1 MTFGISATTALLVG
15 GAATVGG
22 ALISANAAGKASRA
36 QSDAA
41 GEAADLQY
49 RISQEQIAAQKEA
62 SIRQLEAQKEA
73 LDKQL
78 AAQGGYLDKQLA
90 ASYKT
95 LEEQLAF
102 QKQIYEQQRTDLA
115 PYRAAGE
122 AGQNKLLE
130 YLGIGGDR
138 AAANYGKFAT
148 AEFTPEAFAANQDPG
163 YGFRVKEGL
172 KAIEANAAARGG
184 LISGAAL
191 KAAGRYGQDM
201 ASQEYTN
208 AFNRFQTMRG
218 NTLSPYDRLQGV
230 GLNAVNM
237 TGNAGATYGG
247 AGNQAYGALGSGLY
261 NAYGSASQGATGAY
275 GAAGAGASNA
285 YGALGTG
292 TYNALGGYGAGASEA
307 MLGGAN
313 ARASGYV
320 GGANAISGGISNL
333 SNMYYQNQLLNMLR
347 TPEQR
352 AIAQYGS
359 GNVFTPSGGG
369 FVPSG
374 VKDYAF

>member
-1 MTFGISATTALLVG
+1 MTWGMVAVAGATV
-15 GAATVGG
+15 VGG
-22 ALISANAAGKASRA
+22 ALASRSAGQASRA
-36 QSDAA
+36 QADASS
-41 GEAADLQY
+41 EAAELQY
-49 RISQEQIAAQKEA
+49 RVSQDQIA
-62 SIRQLEAQKEA
+62 AQKEA

-90 ASYKT
+90 AGYET
-95 LEEQLAF
+95 LDKQLAF
-102 QKQIYEQQRTDLA
+102 QKQIYDQQRADLA

-163 YGFRVKEGL
+163 YGFRMKEGL
-172 KAIEANAAARGG
+172 KAIDANAAARGG

-201 ASQEYTN
+201 ASQEYSN
-208 AFNRFQTMRG
+208 AFNRYQTMRG
-218 NTLSPYDRLQGV
+218 NTLSPYERLQGV
-230 GLNAVNM
+230 GLNATTM

-247 AGNQAYGALGSGLY
+247 AGNQAYGALGSGLF
-261 NAYGSASQGATGAY
+261 NAYGGASAGAT
-275 GAAGAGASNA
+275 NA

-292 TYNALGGYGAGASEA
+292 TYNALGGYGQGASEA

-313 ARASGYV
+313 ARASGYI
-320 GGANAISGGISNL
+320 GQSNAITGAISNL
-333 SNMYYQNQLLNMLR
+333 SSQYYQNQLLNMLNSR
-347 TPEQR
+347 NN
-352 AIAQYGS
+352 A
-359 GNVFTPSGGG
+359 NVAFGGA
-369 FVPSG
+369 P
-374 VKDYAF
+374 

>member
-1 MTFGISATTALLVG
+1 MSGVITAAVVVG
-15 GAATVGG
+15 GATVYG
-22 ALISANAAGKASRA
+22 ASRA
-36 QSDAA
+36 AGAASKAADTQS
-41 GEAADLQY
+41 EAANQAAELQY
-49 RISQEQIAAQKEA
+49 KISQDQIAAQ
-62 SIRQLEAQKEA
+62 REA

-90 ASYKT
+90 ASYET
-95 LEEQLAF
+95 LEKQLAF

-218 NTLSPYDRLQGV
+218 NTLSPYERLQGV
-230 GLNAVNM
+230 GLNATTM

-275 GAAGAGASNA
+275 GA
-285 YGALGTG
+285 LGTG
-292 TYNALGGYGAGASEA
+292 TYNALAGYGQGASEA
-307 MLGGAN
+307 LTGGAN
-313 ARASGYV
+313 ARASGYI
-320 GGANAISGGISNL
+320 GGANAVTGGISNL
-333 SNMYYQNQLLNMLR
+333 SNLYYQNQLLNMFANR
-347 TPEQR
+347 
-352 AIAQYGS
+352 
-359 GNVFTPSGGG
+359 GGG
-369 FVPSG
+369 GGSALSG
-374 VKDYAF
+374 LGGLSPND

>member
-1 MTFGISATTALLVG
+1 MAFIT
-15 GAATVGG
+15 GG
-22 ALISANAAGKASRA
+22 ALIAGATLVGGFLSSRASGQASRA
-36 QSDAA
+36 QADASS
-41 GEAADLQY
+41 EAAQLQY
-49 RISQEQIAAQKEA
+49 QVAQDQIA
-62 SIRQLEAQKEA
+62 AQKEA

-218 NTLSPYDRLQGV
+218 NTLSPYERLQGV
-230 GLNAVNM
+230 GLNATTM

-275 GAAGAGASNA
+275 GA
-285 YGALGTG
+285 LGTG

-307 MLGGAN
+307 LLGGAN
-313 ARASGYV
+313 ARASGYI
-320 GGANAISGGISNL
+320 GQANAITGSISNL
-333 SNMYYQNQLLNMLR
+333 SNQYYQNQLLNSLNSRQDVPAMS
-347 TPEQR
+347 TNY
-352 AIAQYGS
+352 YGS
-359 GNVFTPSGGG
+359 LGNPYGYGSMSGGG
-369 FVPSG
+369 SPNF
-374 VKDYAF
+374 

>member
-1 MTFGISATTALLVG
+1 MTFVAAAVIGGVATIG
-15 GAATVGG
+15 GAYM
-22 ALISANAAGKASRA
+22 ASRA
-36 QSDAA
+36 AGRAADTQADAA
-41 GEAADLQY
+41 REAADLQY
-49 RISQEQIAAQKEA
+49 RVSQDQIA
-62 SIRQLEAQKEA
+62 AQKEA

-90 ASYKT
+90 ASYET
-95 LEEQLAF
+95 LEKQLAF

-163 YGFRVKEGL
+163 YGFRMKEGL
-172 KAIEANAAARGG
+172 KAIDANAAARGG

-201 ASQEYTN
+201 ASQEYSN
-208 AFNRFQTMRG
+208 AFNRYQTMRG
-218 NTLSPYDRLQGV
+218 NTLSPYERLQGV
-230 GLNAVNM
+230 GLNATTM

-247 AGNQAYGALGSGLY
+247 AGNQAYGALGSGLF
-261 NAYGSASQGATGAY
+261 NAYGGASAGAT
-275 GAAGAGASNA
+275 NA

-307 MLGGAN
+307 LTGAGN
-313 ARASGYV
+313 ARASGYI
-320 GGANAISGGISNL
+320 GSANAITGGISNL
-333 SNMYYQNQLLNMLR
+333 SNQYYQNQLLNML
-347 TPEQR
+347 
-352 AIAQYGS
+352 
-359 GNVFTPSGGG
+359 GNRSGGASN
-369 FVPSG
+369 V
-374 VKDYAF
+374 AFGGAP